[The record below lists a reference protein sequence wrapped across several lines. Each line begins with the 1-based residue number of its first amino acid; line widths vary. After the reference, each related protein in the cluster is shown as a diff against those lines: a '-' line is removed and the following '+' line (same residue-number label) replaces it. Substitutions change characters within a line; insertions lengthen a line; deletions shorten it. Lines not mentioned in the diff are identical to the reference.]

1 MRAVLSNT
9 GGIVLYWECVKAV
22 LSNTGGIVFRTYW
35 KCVRAVLSN
44 GIVIMFLQCTI
55 EELQTSRTSAYIEQ
69 RNVQP
74 PREDAEGKGVEGD
87 GRGRGGEGQCRRGAP
102 PPHQCSLF

>member
-1 MRAVLSNT
+1 MR
-9 GGIVLYWECVKAV
+9 AV

-55 EELQTSRTSAYIEQ
+55 KESQTSRTSACIEQ

-74 PREDAEGKGVEGD
+74 PGEDAEGKGVEGGVSAGVVHHHPISVLSFD
-87 GRGRGGEGQCRRGAP
+87 VPKQ
-102 PPHQCSLF
+102 